1 MQKPLSTGTNKY
13 ILDIET
19 DGLDATKIYCVVI
32 QKVSE
37 FSGVQEV
44 SFGIPEVFT
53 YGGAFGYPS
62 LNDFRKR
69 FLGIHDTIFVGH
81 NIISFDIPIINRLLR
96 MDIQIEHQAEDT
108 LLMSQIADPRREGG
122 NSLKNWGKI
131 LNFPKQE
138 FTDFAGGLTEKMI
151 EYCVQDVSVNAKV
164 WMTLRNNK
172 DIPENVLQMERHVR
186 HIIDKQKDYGFCL
199 DMPEAMIFY
208 AFLEDSLNIVEKELQ
223 DIFEPTTIQMKT
235 KTKIIPF
242 NPGSR
247 QQIGDRLINKFGWEP
262 KEFTPTGQP
271 KIDETILKAIGST
284 EALKMVDYLT
294 LQKRKAHVQSW
305 IAAADEDNMVH
316 GSVRTLGTVTGRMT
330 HNNPNM
336 AQVPSVRA
344 VYGDRCRSLWVP
356 KDRVNNVLLGTDAE
370 GLELRCLAHYM
381 NDPEFT
387 REVLDGD
394 IHTFNQN
401 KAGLD
406 TRDQAKTFIYALIY
420 GAGPAKI
427 GQIVGGGSRE
437 GKTMID
443 TFMTSLPKLQ
453 TLKSKVERAVQRG
466 FITGLDGRRIPVQFP
481 HTGLNYLLQGA
492 GAIICK
498 TWLVQID
505 RVIKQKRIRAVPV
518 ANIHDEIQFEVNR
531 KDTDELTEATYASIR
546 KTKTI
551 LGFNCDLNCSVV
563 IGESWAETH

>member
-1 MQKPLSTGTNKY
+1 
-13 ILDIET
+13 
-19 DGLDATKIYCVVI
+19 
-32 QKVSE
+32 
-37 FSGVQEV
+37 
-44 SFGIPEVFT
+44 
-53 YGGAFGYPS
+53 
-62 LNDFRKR
+62 
-69 FLGIHDTIFVGH
+69 
-81 NIISFDIPIINRLLR
+81 
-96 MDIQIEHQAEDT
+96 
-108 LLMSQIADPRREGG
+108 
-122 NSLKNWGKI
+122 LK
-131 LNFPKQE
+131 L
-138 FTDFAGGLTEKMI
+138 
-151 EYCVQDVSVNAKV
+151 
-164 WMTLRNNK
+164 
-172 DIPENVLQMERHVR
+172 
-186 HIIDKQKDYGFCL
+186 
-199 DMPEAMIFY
+199 
-208 AFLEDSLNIVEKELQ
+208 
-223 DIFEPTTIQMKT
+223 
-235 KTKIIPF
+235 
-242 NPGSR
+242 
-247 QQIGDRLINKFGWEP
+247 
-262 KEFTPTGQP
+262 
-271 KIDETILKAIGST
+271 
-284 EALKMVDYLT
+284 VDYLT

-387 REVLDGD
+387 QEVLDGD

-401 KAGLD
+401 KAGLA

-531 KDTDELTEATYASIR
+531 KDTDELTNAVHASIK

>member
-1 MQKPLSTGTNKY
+1 MQKPDRVSEPTKY

-19 DGLDATKIYCVVI
+19 DGLIATKIYCVVI
-32 QKVSE
+32 QKVDI
-37 FSGVQEV
+37 VRNKEV
-44 SFGIPEVFT
+44 IFGIPEVFT
-53 YGGAFGYPS
+53 YGGGIGYPS

-69 FLGIHDTIFVGH
+69 FVTAHDTIFVGH
-81 NIISFDIPIINRLLR
+81 NILSFDIPTINRLLK
-96 MDIQIEHQAEDT
+96 MDIQLDQIEDT

-122 NSLKNWGKI
+122 NSLRNWGEV

-138 FTDFAGGLTEKMI
+138 FCNFDKGLTENMI
-151 EYCVQDVSVNAKV
+151 EYCVRDVAINAKV
-164 WMTLRNNK
+164 WMTLRNNRN
-172 DIPENVLQMERHVR
+172 IPENVLQMESSVR
-186 HIIDKQKDYGFCL
+186 HIIDKQRNHGFCL
-199 DMPEAMIFY
+199 NMQKAMIFS
-208 AFLEDSLNIVEKELQ
+208 AFLEDKLNIIEKELQ
-223 DIFEPTTIQMKT
+223 DIFMPTTVQMKT
-235 KTKIIPF
+235 KTKIVPF

-247 QQIGDRLINKFGWEP
+247 QQISNRLIDKFGWEP

-271 KIDETILKAIGST
+271 KIDETILKNIGSP
-284 EALKMVDYLT
+284 ESLKMVEYLT

-305 IAAADEDNMVH
+305 ISAVDTDNMVH
-316 GSVRTLGTVTGRMT
+316 GNVRTLGTVTGRMT
-330 HNNPNM
+330 HNDPNM

-344 VYGDRCRSLWVP
+344 EYGERCRSLWVP

-381 NDPEFT
+381 DDSEFT

-401 KAGLD
+401 KAGLA

-443 TFMTSLPKLQ
+443 TFMLSLPKLQ
-453 TLKSKVERAVQRG
+453 TLKNKVERAVQRG
-466 FITGLDGRRIPVQFP
+466 YIMGLDGRRIPVQFP
-481 HTGLNYLLQGA
+481 HTGLNYLLQSA

-498 TWLVQID
+498 TWLVQIYQE
-505 RVIKQKRIRAVPV
+505 IKQKGIRAVPV

-531 KDTDELTEATYASIR
+531 KDVDELTKATHVSIK

-551 LGFNCDLNCSVV
+551 LGFNCDLDCSV
-563 IGESWAETH
+563 ITGENWAETH

>member
-1 MQKPLSTGTNKY
+1 MQKPHKY
-13 ILDIET
+13 IIDIET
-19 DGLDATKIYCVVI
+19 DSLDATKIYCVVI
-32 QKVSE
+32 QEVDLISN
-37 FSGVQEV
+37 QEV

-53 YGGAFGYPS
+53 YGGGFGYPS

-69 FLGIHDTIFVGH
+69 FLGEHDTIFVGH
-81 NIISFDIPIINRLLR
+81 NIISFDIPIINRLLK
-96 MDIQIEHQAEDT
+96 MDIQIHQAEDT

-138 FTDFAGGLTEKMI
+138 FTNFTEGLTEKMV
-151 EYCVQDVSVNAKV
+151 EYCVRDVAVNAKV

-172 DIPENVLQMERHVR
+172 GIPENVLQMERSVR
-186 HIIDKQKDYGFCL
+186 YIIDKQKAYGFCL

-208 AFLEDSLNIVEKELQ
+208 AFLEDKLNTIEKELQ
-223 DIFEPTTIQMKT
+223 DIFEPTTIHMKT

-247 QQIGDRLINKFGWEP
+247 QQISDRLINEFGWEP
-262 KEFTPTGQP
+262 KDFTPTGQP
-271 KIDETILKAIGST
+271 KIDETILKEIGSI

-305 IAAADEDNMVH
+305 ISAADVDNMVH

-330 HNNPNM
+330 HNSPNM

-344 VYGDRCRSLWVP
+344 EYGERCRSLWVP

-381 NDPEFT
+381 DDSEFT

-401 KAGLD
+401 KAGLA

-443 TFMTSLPKLQ
+443 TFMSSLPKLQ
-453 TLKSKVERAVQRG
+453 TLKNKVERAVQRG
-466 FITGLDGRRIPVQFP
+466 YITGLDGRRIPVEFP
-481 HTGLNYLLQGA
+481 HTGLNYLLQSA

-505 RVIKQKRIRAVPV
+505 QAIKQKRIRAVPV

-531 KDTDELTEATYASIR
+531 EDVDELTEATHASIK

-551 LGFNCDLNCSVV
+551 LEFNCDLDCSVI
-563 IGESWAETH
+563 IGENWAETH

>member
-1 MQKPLSTGTNKY
+1 MQKPLSIGTNKY

-19 DGLDATKIYCVVI
+19 DSLDATKIYCVVI

-44 SFGIPEVFT
+44 SFGIPDVFA

-81 NIISFDIPIINRLLR
+81 NIISFDIPIINRLLK
-96 MDIQIEHQAEDT
+96 MNIQIHQAEDT
-108 LLMSQIADPRREGG
+108 LLMSRISDPRREGG

-151 EYCVQDVSVNAKV
+151 EYCIQDVAVNAKV

-172 DIPENVLQMERHVR
+172 DIPENVYQLERNVQ
-186 HIIDKQKDYGFCL
+186 HIIDKQTKYGFCL
-199 DMPEAMIFY
+199 DMPEATIFSAY
-208 AFLEDSLNIVEKELQ
+208 LEDNLSRVEKELQ
-223 DIFEPTTIQMKT
+223 DVFEPTTIQMKT

-247 QQIGDRLINKFGWEP
+247 KQIGDRLINKFGWKP

-271 KIDETILKAIGST
+271 KIDETVLRNIGSS
-284 EALKMVDYLT
+284 EALKLVEYLT
-294 LQKRKAHVQSW
+294 LQKRRAHVQSW
-305 IAAADEDNMVH
+305 IKAADADDMVH
-316 GSVRTLGTVTGRMT
+316 GQVRTLGTVTGRMT
-330 HNNPNM
+330 HSGPNM

-344 VYGDRCRSLWVP
+344 EYGERCRSLWIP

-381 NDPEFT
+381 GDMEFT

-394 IHTFNQN
+394 IHTFNQK
-401 KAGLD
+401 KAGLA

-420 GAGPAKI
+420 GAGPSKI

-443 TFMTSLPKLQ
+443 TFMSSLPKLSE
-453 TLKSKVERAVQRG
+453 LKQKVERSVQRG
-466 FITGLDGRRIPVQFP
+466 YIRGLDGRRIPVEFP

-498 TWLVQID
+498 TWLVEID
-505 RVIKQKRIRAVPV
+505 KSIKQQEIKAVPV
-518 ANIHDEIQFEVNR
+518 ANIHDEIQFEVN
-531 KDTDELTEATYASIR
+531 KENTDDLTKISHAAIKKAQRILRLTCEL
-546 KTKTI
+546 
-551 LGFNCDLNCSVV
+551 DCSVN
-563 IGESWAETH
+563 IGGSWAETH